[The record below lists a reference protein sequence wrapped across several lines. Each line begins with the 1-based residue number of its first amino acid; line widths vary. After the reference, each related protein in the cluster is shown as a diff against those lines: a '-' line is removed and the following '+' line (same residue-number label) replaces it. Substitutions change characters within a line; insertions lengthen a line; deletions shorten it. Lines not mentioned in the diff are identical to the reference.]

1 MKIALCFIISYTHSL
16 NKEELWR
23 KWIEKNKDICN
34 IYVHYKDQSLIQSEW
49 LKQYALP
56 VHAICQTSY
65 THVVQ
70 AYMSLMSYASRNDS
84 QNQWFC
90 FLTESCVPIISPSRF
105 RRLFFQHYRKSILQ
119 WRKAWWNVHFC
130 RRANLYRF
138 QEEFHLANDPWFV
151 LKREDVHACIRYSQV
166 NPSLFRLI
174 CDGSIANESIFA
186 IMLHSMNKLRT
197 VLPCIT
203 HVTDWSRMSSATSP
217 YVFKEGSTSEVEFIT
232 TFIKKNPYSM
242 FLRKVDTSF
251 PDKVLETFIIDK
263 ESSSIMYYYY
273 YLTYYNKLLFACILF
288 SMFVFG
294 FFLTLV
300 SNTSNDLRIQYM

>member
-1 MKIALCFIISYTHSL
+1 MALML
-16 NKEELWR
+16 
-23 KWIEKNKDICN
+23 
-34 IYVHYKDQSLIQSEW
+34 
-49 LKQYALP
+49 
-56 VHAICQTSY
+56 
-65 THVVQ
+65 
-70 AYMSLMSYASRNDS
+70 YASRNDS

-186 IMLHSMNKLRT
+186 IMLHSMNKLRS

-232 TFIKKNPYSM
+232 TFIKKNSYSM

-273 YLTYYNKLLFACILF
+273 LTYYNKLKFACIIF
-288 SMFVFG
+288 SMFVIG
-294 FFLTLV
+294 FFFTLV